1 MCCCGYC
8 WCSSLLCKA
17 EQTGRTTQNRARRS
31 KSSPNKT
38 VLSTPNHHGTPH
50 PPTPR
55 WPSAHRYISPSLAGL
70 ATMTS
75 PDSAHRSAEP
85 AWGPNPVPPVLAS
98 FSSAGPPGSREP
110 EKWDAGAEGSGRRG
124 HVRRSTRDLGRGG
137 ERKERTLRRSTRTR
151 DFMNLGNRL
160 RSCGPCPG
168 RRSRSTTRRRRSRCP
183 THPTRSRHRQ
193 QQLRQE
199 RRSRRW

>member
-1 MCCCGYC
+1 MGIVGAAAYFAKRNKQGEQLKTGQDVAKAAQTKQ
-8 WCSSLLCKA
+8 CSA
-17 EQTGRTTQNRARRS
+17 HPITTE
-31 KSSPNKT
+31 P
-38 VLSTPNHHGTPH
+38 PH

-124 HVRRSTRDLGRGG
+124 HVRRSTRDLGRGWG
-137 ERKERTLRRSTRTR
+137 RKEKTLRRSTRTR